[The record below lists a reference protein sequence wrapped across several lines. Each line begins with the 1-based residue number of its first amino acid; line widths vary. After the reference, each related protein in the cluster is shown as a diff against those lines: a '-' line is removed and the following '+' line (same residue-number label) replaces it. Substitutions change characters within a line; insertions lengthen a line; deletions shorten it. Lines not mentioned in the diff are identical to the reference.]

1 MQTDLF
7 PSQFGFLIFMV
18 QHSALHYKVKGSCNV
33 FSISV
38 SFYKVNSLNFWQ
50 IDCSF
55 VSVTLICKTDSEQ
68 FSLAFFLSLFKEVD
82 KIKYNLLRS
91 FLIVHIVQNT
101 NVVFCVY
108 NVTFL
113 Q

>member
-7 PSQFGFLIFMV
+7 PSGFGFLISMV
-18 QHSALHYKVKGSCNV
+18 QHSALHYKVKGSCNT

-38 SFYKVNSLNFWQ
+38 SSYKVNSLNFWQ

-68 FSLAFFLSLFKEVD
+68 LSLLFLSLFKEVD
-82 KIKYNLLRS
+82 KIK
-91 FLIVHIVQNT
+91 
-101 NVVFCVY
+101 
-108 NVTFL
+108 
-113 Q
+113 